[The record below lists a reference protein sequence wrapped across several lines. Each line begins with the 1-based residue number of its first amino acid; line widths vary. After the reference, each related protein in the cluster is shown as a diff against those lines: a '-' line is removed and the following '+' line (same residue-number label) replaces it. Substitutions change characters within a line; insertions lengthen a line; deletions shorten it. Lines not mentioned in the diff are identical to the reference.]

1 MSTAVVV
8 GGGISGLGA
17 ALRLHEA
24 GFEVTVLE
32 AAPRW
37 GGKLAPV
44 RVGDLTLDGG
54 AESML
59 ARRPE
64 AVGLAETLGLG
75 GRRTTPTSAS
85 PRLLVEGEPRRLP
98 PSLQGVPTDPAALR
112 PLLTPD
118 AAAYAEAEPERPAP
132 PLAHD
137 VTIGS
142 YVEERFGPEVT
153 DRLLEPLLG
162 GVYAGRS
169 RALSF
174 EAVAPGL
181 YAAARDGG
189 SLAEHARAALR
200 PGAGPVFAGLVGGVH
215 GLVDA
220 LLSRLRAAGVD
231 LRSATT
237 ATGLRRAGEQ
247 LVVASPAGEVRA
259 DALVLAVPAAA
270 AARLLAE
277 LADGGPTAP
286 VLADLAA
293 VPYAS
298 VAVITLL
305 VRGLAP
311 TDSGLLVPPGELP
324 TVKALT
330 YSSTKWAW
338 VAEQARAAYGDDVAA
353 LRASVGRAGD
363 VGVLQVDDATLVRR
377 TFAETSTLAGWE
389 QAHLLDA
396 GVTRWGGG
404 LPQYGLGHRS
414 LVERLRLAVAAVP
427 GVAVAGAYLDG
438 VGLPA
443 CLASADLAVQ
453 KVLADRAAS

>member
-1 MSTAVVV
+1 MSGAVVV
-8 GGGISGLGA
+8 GGGISGLAA
-17 ALRLHEA
+17 ALRLREA
-24 GFEVTVLE
+24 GLDVTVLE
-32 AAPRW
+32 AGPRW

-44 RVGDLTLDGG
+44 RVGELVLDGG

-64 AVGLAETLGLG
+64 AVGLVEALGIAA
-75 GRRTTPTSAS
+75 RRATPTSAS
-85 PRLLVEGEPRRLP
+85 PRVLVESEPRRLP
-98 PSLQGVPTDPAALR
+98 PSLQGVPTEPAALR

-118 AAAYAEAEPERPAP
+118 AAAYAATEEERAAP

-137 VTIGS
+137 VTIGA
-142 YVEERFGPEVT
+142 YVDDRFGREVT

-174 EAVAPGL
+174 EAVAPAL
-181 YAAARDGG
+181 FAAAREGG
-189 SLAEHARAALR
+189 SLAAHARAALR

-215 GLVDA
+215 GLADA
-220 LLSRLRAAGVD
+220 LVVRLLEAGVA
-231 LRSATT
+231 LRTLTT
-237 ATGLRRAGEQ
+237 ATALRRTAEGVVLSTSAGD
-247 LVVASPAGEVRA
+247 VPA
-259 DALVLAVPAAA
+259 DAVVLAVPAAA
-270 AARLLAE
+270 TGRLLAG
-277 LADGGPTAP
+277 LAGPAAT

-298 VAVITLL
+298 VAVVTML

-324 TVKALT
+324 SVKALT

-338 VAEQARAAYGDDVAA
+338 VADRTRAAYGDDVVA

-377 TFAETSTLAGWE
+377 TFAETATLPGWDQAG
-389 QAHLLDA
+389 LVDA
-396 GVTRWGGG
+396 AVTRWGGG
-404 LPQYGLGHRS
+404 LPQYGLGHRP
-414 LVERLRLAVAAVP
+414 LVERLRVAVAGLP

-443 CLASADLAVQ
+443 CLASADAAVDKVVADLA
-453 KVLADRAAS
+453 AC